1 MVLSGS
7 WFQRFLASAVLV
19 LFGFAV
25 PMQVGAAEAPPIA
38 GTMPEDYLPEL
49 KPILAGALK
58 RSPELIVKEFE
69 RLVNEARI
77 YGADAPRLPQVGGSF
92 NYASTSSS
100 VSGTNSEQSRGN
112 GFFYSLSA
120 SQALFHWNALKNQS
134 AAARL
139 NLLVAERDMAR
150 VYRELA
156 VQLRKAYLSL
166 VVEKARVRQVRE
178 GYRLAE
184 NELAITAEKKE
195 RGLVSSAGL
204 EGEKLKLSE
213 QKLELDRVED
223 EFAKNRLRFAR
234 LAGLPPDFP
243 ESAIPNDIPKPVYS
257 APVVSGMTARLLS
270 ENGKGT
276 LESETYDLRIR
287 EATLQQKIQNTRLLP
302 KFGASA
308 GYTLRNDTTVN
319 GNSVNQRAV
328 AEQTIAVGGYWNIFD
343 GLATRG
349 AKREAAIAKRTLE
362 YRKTVEV
369 DQLLQNAQTLERT
382 LGLDARQLEQSEI
395 RYGLAKQGRDNIRT
409 EVSFGNLP
417 KSDLE
422 RAEQGILLAEAKN
435 LESRAA
441 YLGRWSEFVAVAGDD
456 PVLNNL
462 PVRYVREKK

>member
-1 MVLSGS
+1 
-7 WFQRFLASAVLV
+7 
-19 LFGFAV
+19 
-25 PMQVGAAEAPPIA
+25 
-38 GTMPEDYLPEL
+38 
-49 KPILAGALK
+49 
-58 RSPELIVKEFE
+58 
-69 RLVNEARI
+69 
-77 YGADAPRLPQVGGSF
+77 
-92 NYASTSSS
+92 
-100 VSGTNSEQSRGN
+100 
-112 GFFYSLSA
+112 
-120 SQALFHWNALKNQS
+120 
-134 AAARL
+134 
-139 NLLVAERDMAR
+139 MAR